1 LGRARAPGYLGH
13 RFRLGEGTEGQVRLQ
28 APFRVSAER
37 GLEDFFGLVFNL
49 LDLTLVFPL

>member
-1 LGRARAPGYLGH
+1 
-13 RFRLGEGTEGQVRLQ
+13 LGEGTEGQVRLQ